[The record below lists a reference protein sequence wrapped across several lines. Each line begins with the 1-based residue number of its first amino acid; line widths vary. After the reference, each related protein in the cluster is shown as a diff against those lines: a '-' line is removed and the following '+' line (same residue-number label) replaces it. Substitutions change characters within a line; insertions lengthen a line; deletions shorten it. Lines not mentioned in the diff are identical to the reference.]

1 MKKATNFNQYLTGIP
16 TLIIFIPL
24 FFSIHLPSVIA
35 QRSSVEAD
43 DLTTKGYD
51 LINAGDYNGALV
63 YADEALAIDRAILL
77 NL

>member
-1 MKKATNFNQYLTGIP
+1 M
-16 TLIIFIPL
+16 
-24 FFSIHLPSVIA
+24 IA